1 LRVVERKRKRKRRKT
16 PTLAGAVGRLAWVDD
31 NEPTLLMVT
40 FCALHDVEPELE
52 AEEEV
57 VVAAEQ
63 GKPPQAIHLEE
74 SRAQVHLG

>member
-1 LRVVERKRKRKRRKT
+1 
-16 PTLAGAVGRLAWVDD
+16 VDD
-31 NEPTLLMVT
+31 DEPTLLMVT